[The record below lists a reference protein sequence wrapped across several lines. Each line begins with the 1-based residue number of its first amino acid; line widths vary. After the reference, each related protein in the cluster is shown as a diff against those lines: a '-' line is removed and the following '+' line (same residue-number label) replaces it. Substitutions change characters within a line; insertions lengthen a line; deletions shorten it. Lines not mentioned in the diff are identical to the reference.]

1 MNQRNLADHLR
12 KNRYGGF
19 LLTNAIRPALFRRVI
34 PRQGYR
40 IDIYKD
46 NAADFS
52 MPVLAASVSQEKLFD
67 IFLDLIDPLG
77 EFVDVV
83 LETSHDTDD
92 ARHVDYFREQID
104 LPVLKSHCCDYED
117 LLCND
122 GCTGLAVLSD
132 QEPMEI
138 QFDEHK
144 LLVVYATDLQPFA
157 DILESYSVQR
167 DDTLKL
173 ISEGEHLHSSEPRFR
188 DEFEQ
193 LAYRLGV
200 EQGVERMVNG
210 EW

>member
-1 MNQRNLADHLR
+1 MNERNLADHLR

-19 LLTNAIRPALFRRVI
+19 LLTNAIRPSLFRRVI

-40 IDIYKD
+40 IGTYKD
-46 NAADFS
+46 NAAGFNI
-52 MPVLAASVSQEKLFD
+52 PVLAAAVSREKLFD

-77 EFVDVV
+77 EYVDVV
-83 LETSHDTDD
+83 LETGHDTND

-104 LPVLKSHCCDYED
+104 LPVLKSHCCDFED

-132 QEPMEI
+132 QEAMEV

-144 LLVVYATDLQPFA
+144 LLVVYAADVQPFA
-157 DILESYSVQR
+157 DILDSYGVKR
-167 DDTLKL
+167 DDALKL
-173 ISEGEHLHSSEPRFR
+173 ISEGEHLHRSDPRFR

-200 EQGVERMVNG
+200 EQGVERLVNG
-210 EW
+210 ER